1 MRRWEENENIVA
13 LNASKGTVS
22 VNLDTAVTTWLSY
35 MIRDTRPEGNNTHW
49 HSIGT
54 LITQHLM
61 LGNAHISLAAKA
73 NHLAC

>member
-35 MIRDTRPEGNNTHW
+35 MIRDTRPEGNNTH
-49 HSIGT
+49 
-54 LITQHLM
+54 
-61 LGNAHISLAAKA
+61 
-73 NHLAC
+73 